1 MGPAPLTPRAAD
13 PVGDAVA
20 AVGLAGVGLTGVVPD
35 ASGLALPAAVLVE
48 QAESGAAMATE
59 AMSSVM
65 DFEIFTAG
73 PFFEGGGWLG
83 DAGQCL
89 QDLVP

>member
-13 PVGDAVA
+13 PVGDGVA

-35 ASGLALPAAVLVE
+35 ASGLALLAAVLVE

-59 AMSSVM
+59 AMISVM

-73 PFFEGGGWLG
+73 PFFEGGG
-83 DAGQCL
+83 
-89 QDLVP
+89 

>member
-1 MGPAPLTPRAAD
+1 MGPAPLTPGAAD
-13 PVGDAVA
+13 PVGDGVA
-20 AVGLAGVGLTGVVPD
+20 AVGLAGIVPEP
-35 ASGLALPAAVLVE
+35 SGLGLLAAVLVE

-73 PFFEGGGWLG
+73 PFFEGGG
-83 DAGQCL
+83 
-89 QDLVP
+89 